1 MMVQNRMRMMRIVM
15 TKTDL
20 DEKANTRRPHA
31 SPDQQYDGVVSSMIG
46 WLIV

>member
-1 MMVQNRMRMMRIVM
+1 MM

-46 WLIV
+46 WLIGKMPIDHDQR